1 MAQAHPMSRLGCW
14 EGYEVGAQWLERRGG
29 RSWCVIR
36 LEPLRGYRRCCSRCG
51 QFTAAIHDLEERR
64 VRDLPLFEH
73 WVELRV
79 LRVRVECPTCGPK
92 LERLAWLAAY
102 ARVTRRLAESAAQLC
117 KVMTLRHVVRYFGL
131 DWKTVKQIDRAGLL
145 RELGPLDLDG
155 LEVIELDEFAIHKG
169 HRYATVIVEPTR
181 KRVLWIGRG
190 RGRKD
195 VRPFFRLLGP
205 ARCAQLCA
213 AAMDMNA
220 SYELEVRRRDQ
231 ARRVARSQPG
241 VVRRLSAAR
250 CAAGAMAS
258 ATTPTSSSRYGP
270 PSPELGDEP
279 KKKARV
285 LRRGP

>member
-1 MAQAHPMSRLGCW
+1 
-14 EGYEVGAQWLERRGG
+14 
-29 RSWCVIR
+29 VIR
-36 LEPLRGYRRCCSRCG
+36 LEPVRGHRRCCSRCG
-51 QFTAAIHDLEERR
+51 QLTAAIHDLEERR
-64 VRDLPLFEH
+64 IRDLPLFEH

-117 KVMTLRHVVRYFGL
+117 KVMTLRHVARYFGL
-131 DWKTVKQIDRAGLL
+131 DWKTVKEIDRAGLL

-155 LEVIELDEFAIHKG
+155 LEVIALDEFAIHKG

-205 ARCAQLCA
+205 ARCARLRA
-213 AAMDMNA
+213 AVMDMNA
-220 SYELEVRRRDQ
+220 SYELEVRRHCPNAAVVFDLFHVIAKYGHDVIDRVRVDRANALRADPAGRKVIKG
-231 ARRVARSQPG
+231 AR
-241 VVRRLSAAR
+241 
-250 CAAGAMAS
+250 
-258 ATTPTSSSRYGP
+258 
-270 PSPELGDEP
+270 
-279 KKKARV
+279 
-285 LRRGP
+285 